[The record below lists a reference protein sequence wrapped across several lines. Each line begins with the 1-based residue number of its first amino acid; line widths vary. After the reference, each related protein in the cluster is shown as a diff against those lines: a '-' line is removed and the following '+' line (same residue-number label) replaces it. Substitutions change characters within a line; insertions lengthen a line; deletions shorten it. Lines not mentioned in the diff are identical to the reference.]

1 MKHLRLAKLSSAVLG
16 LAYWLGPAG
25 ADPSLAQTARPEVIK
40 TEYQYA
46 AKVVCSL
53 MLPHQDGT
61 LAKGTYRTIVNMHNP
76 GRKPLT
82 IAAKVALSADFGSD
96 PGPFSISPF
105 KKAELAPDGAMKLSC
120 FDIAGYFCPIN
131 GVCIDFAFLEG
142 FVVIKSPEPLD
153 VVSVYSARHTDGEV
167 ETMDVNAVQPRQ
179 MREAV
184 EITPAEPKPVIK
196 ERKDYPSK
204 ESPAYG
210 KDYSKKMCGGIAN
223 IPCPK
228 GENCED
234 DPSDTCDPTK
244 GGADCPGICVSD
256 YSKQTCGG
264 IASIPCPKGKKC
276 VDDPSDTCDPA
287 KGGADC
293 SGICVSDHPKQTC
306 GGIAGI
312 PCPNEEKCVDDT
324 SDTCDPA
331 KGGADCPGNCV
342 SEPTQKQLRP

>member
-1 MKHLRLAKLSSAVLG
+1 MKHLRLAKLSSALLG

-25 ADPSLAQTARPEVIK
+25 ADPSLAQAAKPEVIK

-76 GRKPLT
+76 GKKPLT

-96 PGPFSISPF
+96 PGPFSVTPF

-153 VVSVYSARHTDGEV
+153 VVSVYSARHSDGEV
-167 ETMDVNAVQPRQ
+167 ETMDVDAVQPRQ
-179 MREAV
+179 IREAV
-184 EITPAEPKPVIK
+184 EIAPAEPKPEIK
-196 ERKDYPSK
+196 ERKEYPSK

-210 KDYSKKMCGGIAN
+210 KDYSK
-223 IPCPK
+223 
-228 GENCED
+228 
-234 DPSDTCDPTK
+234 
-244 GGADCPGICVSD
+244 
-256 YSKQTCGG
+256 QTCGG
-264 IASIPCPKGKKC
+264 IAGIPCPKGKKC

-293 SGICVSDHPKQTC
+293 PGIC
-306 GGIAGI
+306 A
-312 PCPNEEKCVDDT
+312 
-324 SDTCDPA
+324 
-331 KGGADCPGNCV
+331 
-342 SEPTQKQLRP
+342 SEPEQKQLRP